1 MTRLRLIG
9 WTAMTACVL
18 GYGGAVV
25 VGVLYRM
32 DILALGQAGA
42 IAIVTALAIVGEI
55 GLWVGAGCLGLTIF
69 KRRKALF
76 DKLFR
81 RQPKAVPDA
90 GAFDDAGG

>member
-9 WTAMTACVL
+9 WTAMAACAL

-25 VGVLYRM
+25 VGVFYRM
-32 DILALGQAGA
+32 DILVLTQAQA
-42 IAIVTALAIVGEI
+42 ITVVAALAVVGEI

-81 RQPKAVPDA
+81 RRPKAVPDA

>member
-9 WTAMTACVL
+9 WAAMAACVL

-25 VGVLYRM
+25 GGVLYRVDM
-32 DILALGQAGA
+32 LALTQAQA
-42 IAIVTALAIVGEI
+42 ITVVAALAVVGEI